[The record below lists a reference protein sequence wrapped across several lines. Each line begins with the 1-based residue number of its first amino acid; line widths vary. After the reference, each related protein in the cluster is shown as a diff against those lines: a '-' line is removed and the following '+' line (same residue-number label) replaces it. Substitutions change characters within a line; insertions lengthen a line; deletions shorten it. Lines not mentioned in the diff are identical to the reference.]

1 MQLRRLF
8 VGGYQELR
16 RPVHTVDQSLME
28 RIERAREDLRL
39 QGKDVVA
46 VLGAPPA
53 SAKPMPDYVQRRANR
68 PQQAA
73 DSAR

>member
-16 RPVHTVDQSLME
+16 RPVHAVDESLMR
-28 RIERAREDLRL
+28 RIEQAREDLRL

-46 VLGAPPA
+46 VRGVTTPAP
-53 SAKPMPDYVQRRANR
+53 KPMPSYMQAGAHAPSR
-68 PQQAA
+68 AA
-73 DSAR
+73 DGRR